1 MTFDDLM
8 FEHPRPFLVPTPGSK
23 GLSWAWPTVALC
35 ICQITLP
42 FSFHLR
48 LFHTVIRVGRS
59 ARRSCPTSLGFSRFK
74 SSSCFADQELY
85 FHCHLLKAFPH
96 AERFPGAEQILSLW
110 KTSRGPRHRRE
121 PHRVTCV
128 YLLPLGWR
136 RGRTLTQGPALCL
149 VVHKFFSGNLII
161 LPLTSHKEKALLSKK
176 ESFL

>member
-1 MTFDDLM
+1 MGLA
-8 FEHPRPFLVPTPGSK
+8 HRGS
-23 GLSWAWPTVALC
+23 LHLPNHIAVFFSSM
-35 ICQITLP
+35 TLP
-42 FSFHLR
+42 HSHY
-48 LFHTVIRVGRS
+48 VGRS

-96 AERFPGAEQILSLW
+96 AEPFPGAEQILSLW
-110 KTSRGPRHRRE
+110 KTSRGPRPRRE
-121 PHRVTCV
+121 PRRVTCV
-128 YLLPLGWR
+128 CLLPLGWR

-176 ESFL
+176 ESLTST